1 MIGRGFIA
9 GISIRPILPLRRSVG
24 FWLNARGDHGG
35 LAPMPL
41 EELTR
46 RVAVTLGALLVYR
59 LGVHIP
65 LPGIDPSVWAAIFH
79 AGAGKAAGPF
89 ALFAGGGGHRF
100 GICALGIV
108 PYISAAVIMQ
118 LATIVSRRV
127 RALKNR
133 GERGR
138 RIINRRTLYL
148 TALLAALQ
156 AYGIAGALAGM
167 PNVVANPGWPFV
179 ISTVATLTG
188 GTLFLAWLCEQ
199 ITVRGIGNGIALIL
213 LTGIVAELPR
223 ATAGALELGRQ
234 GVLSNNFLIALTA
247 IIVAATGFVVL
258 MERARRRLTIQY
270 PGRQVGGRTIAGRSS
285 YLPVKLN
292 AAGVIPV
299 VLASWLMVVLTGVA
313 TMAAGQEPGWPATIA
328 AQLQHGRPLS
338 MILNAV
344 FIVLCAYFYTAFV
357 LDPDETA
364 DSLKRH
370 GGSIAAIE
378 PGAATA
384 EHVDHVVSRT
394 TANGGRLSGAGVP
407 DTGHPDLLCRGAV
420 LFRRPVAA
428 DRGVRDPRPR
438 FAGSRRARANLIR
451 QRSTIRL
458 PLFGLRSYACRERA
472 TAGAAHA
479 SLSTAQRGARCGGVR
494 TGERGSR
501 VRRSDRYLAGQ
512 GRRQPA
518 HPRLW
523 RRLVRQHRKPQA
535 SPRSGNR
542 PAVDRQE

>member
-1 MIGRGFIA
+1 
-9 GISIRPILPLRRSVG
+9 
-24 FWLNARGDHGG
+24 
-35 LAPMPL
+35 MPL
-41 EELTR
+41 EELMR

-65 LPGIDPSVWAAIFH
+65 LPGIDPSVWTAIFR

-89 ALFAGGGGHRF
+89 ALFAGGGGRF

-118 LATIVSRRV
+118 LATIVSRKV
-127 RALKNR
+127 RALKNQ

-156 AYGIAGALAGM
+156 AYGIVGGLASV
-167 PNVVANPGWPFV
+167 PSVVANPGWPFV

-234 GVLSNNFLIALTA
+234 GVLSNNLLIALTA
-247 IIVAATGFVVL
+247 TIVAATGFIIL
-258 MERARRRLTIQY
+258 MERARRRLAIQY
-270 PGRQVGGRTIAGRSS
+270 PRRQVGDRTIAGRSS

-313 TMAAGQEPGWPATIA
+313 TMAAGPGPGWPASIA

-344 FIVLCAYFYTAFV
+344 FIVLCVYFYTAFV

-364 DSLKRH
+364 ESLKKH

-384 EHVDHVVSRT
+384 EHVDYVVSRT
-394 TANGGRLSGAGVP
+394 TA
-407 DTGHPDLLCRGAV
+407 
-420 LFRRPVAA
+420 
-428 DRGVRDPRPR
+428 
-438 FAGSRRARANLIR
+438 I
-451 QRSTIRL
+451 
-458 PLFGLRSYACRERA
+458 
-472 TAGAAHA
+472 GAAYLA
-479 SLSTAQRGARCGGVR
+479 LVCLIPDILIYFAAVPFYFGGPSLLIVVCAILDLDLQVR
-494 TGERGSR
+494 GERTR
-501 VRRSDRYLAGQ
+501 T
-512 GRRQPA
+512 
-518 HPRLW
+518 
-523 RRLVRQHRKPQA
+523 
-535 SPRSGNR
+535 
-542 PAVDRQE
+542 